1 MLQLATCEPYFNVIH
16 RGTPINGFLVIYS
29 YSLEEFYSNEW
40 IEDLVFYLKSLF
52 KNITKHNLKHD
63 IIQNYDKVLNKS
75 KQINLVEII
84 EVDGCDTCIIHT
96 YKINL
101 FKRIWKKKH
110 YK

>member
-1 MLQLATCEPYFNVIH
+1 MLQLATCEPYFNIIH
-16 RGTPINGFLVIYS
+16 GGQPINGFMVIYS

-40 IEDLVFYLKSLF
+40 IEDLVFYLKTLF
-52 KNITKHNLKHD
+52 KNITTHNLKHD
-63 IIQNYDKVLNKS
+63 IIQNYYNVLNKS

-84 EVDGCDTCIIHT
+84 NVDGRDTCIIHT

>member
-1 MLQLATCEPYFNVIH
+1 MLQLATCEPYFNIIH
-16 RGTPINGFLVIYS
+16 GGTLINGFLVIYS

-63 IIQNYDKVLNKS
+63 IIQNYDTVLNKS

-84 EVDGCDTCIIHT
+84 EVDGRDTCIIHT

>member
-1 MLQLATCEPYFNVIH
+1 MLQLATCEPYFNIIH
-16 RGTPINGFLVIYS
+16 GGQPINGFMVIYS
-29 YSLEEFYSNEW
+29 YSLEEFYSNDW
-40 IEDLVFYLKSLF
+40 IEDLVFYLKALF
-52 KNITKHNLKHD
+52 KNIHAHNLKHD
-63 IIQNYDKVLNKS
+63 IIKNYDKVLNKS

-84 EVDGCDTCIIHT
+84 DVDGRDTCINHT